1 MPTRSATDGTRAGS
15 RAAPPGRLF
24 TACVP
29 RVHPA
34 RPGRSRRA
42 RTMGRTMSARS
53 VERGTSQRTVAVVT
67 ESFLPT
73 LNGVTTSVLA
83 VLDHLE
89 RRGHRA
95 VVIAPDTPG
104 LAQFRSKT
112 QLERY
117 RSFDVHR
124 VPAVAYRQFPVALPH
139 PVLDTILAASGA
151 DVLHAAS
158 PFLLGGRAITAAG
171 RLGIP
176 SVAVF
181 QTDVAG
187 FARRN
192 GLTATVP
199 LVRRI
204 LGRIH
209 AGASLTLAPSSATA
223 AMLAEDGV
231 PRVARW
237 GRGVDTALFHPDR
250 RRSAQVRAARRR
262 IAPGG
267 ETIVGYVG
275 RLAPEK
281 EVERLAELGGV
292 PGIRLV
298 VAGGGPSRAYLERR
312 LRHLDVTFTGPLR
325 GDALAD
331 AYAMLDVFVHTG
343 PAETFG
349 QTLQEA
355 HACGLPVVAPA
366 SGGPIDLVAPGLDG
380 ELYDPD
386 VPQALRRAVLG
397 LVADPEAAARM
408 GSAGRLRVEGTT
420 WEAVGDQLLAHH
432 DTARTIGAP
441 PAPSRTLRVAWDE
454 SVSARA

>member
-1 MPTRSATDGTRAGS
+1 MGS
-15 RAAPPGRLF
+15 
-24 TACVP
+24 
-29 RVHPA
+29 
-34 RPGRSRRA
+34 
-42 RTMGRTMSARS
+42 TMSARS
-53 VERGTSQRTVAVVT
+53 VERGTSPRTVAVVT

-104 LAQFRSKT
+104 LAQFRSRSAV
-112 QLERY
+112 ERY

-124 VPAVAYRQFPVALPH
+124 IPAVAYRQFPVALPH

-199 LVRRI
+199 LVRKI

-223 AMLAEDGV
+223 AMLAEEGV

-237 GRGVDTALFHPDR
+237 GRGVDTELFHPARRSTGHVRALR
-250 RRSAQVRAARRR
+250 RRL
-262 IAPGG
+262 APNG

-292 PGIRLV
+292 PGIRVV
-298 VAGGGPSRAYLERR
+298 VAGGGPSRAMLERR

-331 AYAMLDVFVHTG
+331 AYASLDLFVHTG

-349 QTLQEA
+349 QTLQES
-355 HACGLPVVAPA
+355 HASGLPVIAPA
-366 SGGPIDLVAPGLDG
+366 SGGPLDLVAPGLDG
-380 ELYDPD
+380 ELYDAD
-386 VPQALRRAVLG
+386 APQALRHAVVRLHHDRAL
-397 LVADPEAAARM
+397 AERM

-420 WEAVGDQLLAHH
+420 WEAVGDQLLDHH

-441 PAPSRTLRVAWDE
+441 PVGRGLRAGRDE
-454 SVSARA
+454 KVSARA

>member
-1 MPTRSATDGTRAGS
+1 
-15 RAAPPGRLF
+15 
-24 TACVP
+24 
-29 RVHPA
+29 
-34 RPGRSRRA
+34 
-42 RTMGRTMSARS
+42 MSARS

-73 LNGVTTSVLA
+73 LNGVTTSVIA
-83 VLDHLE
+83 VLDHL
-89 RRGHRA
+89 RLRGHRA

-104 LAQFRSKT
+104 IAQLRPKDHV
-112 QLERY
+112 ERFNGY
-117 RSFDVHR
+117 DVHR

-199 LVRRI
+199 LVRKI

-209 AGASLTLAPSSATA
+209 EGASLTLAPSSATA

-237 GRGVDTALFHPDR
+237 GRGVDTALFHPARRGTPHVRALR
-250 RRSAQVRAARRR
+250 RRL
-262 IAPGG
+262 APGG

-281 EVERLAELGGV
+281 EVERLAELGGI
-292 PGIRLV
+292 PGIRVV
-298 VAGGGPSRAYLERR
+298 VAGGGPSRPLLERR
-312 LRHLDVTFTGPLR
+312 LRHLDVHFTGPLR

-331 AYAMLDVFVHTG
+331 AYAALDVFVHTG

-355 HACGLPVVAPA
+355 HATGLPVVAPA
-366 SGGPIDLVAPGLDG
+366 SGGPVDLVAPGLDG
-380 ELYDPD
+380 DLYDPD
-386 VPQALRRAVLG
+386 EPQALRRAVLR
-397 LVADPEAAARM
+397 LHHDRVLAARM

-441 PAPSRTLRVAWDE
+441 PAATRAVRARWHE
-454 SVSARA
+454 NVSARA

>member
-1 MPTRSATDGTRAGS
+1 MN
-15 RAAPPGRLF
+15 
-24 TACVP
+24 
-29 RVHPA
+29 
-34 RPGRSRRA
+34 
-42 RTMGRTMSARS
+42 ARS
-53 VERGTSQRTVAVVT
+53 VERGGVQRTVAVVT

-83 VLDHLE
+83 VLDHLQ

-95 VVIAPDTPG
+95 VVIAPDAPG
-104 LAQFRSKT
+104 LAGLRSRSE
-112 QLERY
+112 LERHNG
-117 RSFDVHR
+117 FDVHR

-158 PFLLGGRAITAAG
+158 PLLLGGRAITAAG

-192 GLTATVP
+192 GLAAAAP
-199 LVRRI
+199 LARRV
-204 LGRIH
+204 LARIH
-209 AGASLTLAPSSATA
+209 QGASLTLAPSSATA
-223 AMLAEDGV
+223 AMLAADGV

-237 GRGVDTALFHPDR
+237 GRGVDTELFHPSR
-250 RRSAQVRAARRR
+250 RDSAHVRAFRRR
-262 IAPGG
+262 IAPRG
-267 ETIVGYVG
+267 ETVVGYVG

-281 EVERLAELGGV
+281 EVERLAELGGI
-292 PGIRLV
+292 PGIRVV
-298 VAGGGPSRAYLERR
+298 VAGGGPSRQVLERR

-331 AYAMLDVFVHTG
+331 AYAALDVFVHTG

-355 HACGLPVVAPA
+355 HATGLPVVAPA
-366 SGGPIDLVAPGLDG
+366 SGGPLDLVAPGLDG
-380 ELYDPD
+380 ELYDPEA
-386 VPQALRRAVLG
+386 PQALRRAVLG
-397 LVADPEAAARM
+397 LHLDPARAARM

-432 DTARTIGAP
+432 DTARNIGVP
-441 PAPSRTLRVAWDE
+441 PATARALRAGWNE
-454 SVSARA
+454 NVSARS

>member
-1 MPTRSATDGTRAGS
+1 
-15 RAAPPGRLF
+15 
-24 TACVP
+24 
-29 RVHPA
+29 
-34 RPGRSRRA
+34 
-42 RTMGRTMSARS
+42 MSARS

-73 LNGVTTSVLA
+73 LNGVTTSVIA
-83 VLDHLE
+83 VLDHL
-89 RRGHRA
+89 RLRGHRA

-104 LAQFRSKT
+104 IAQLRPKDHV
-112 QLERY
+112 ERFNGY
-117 RSFDVHR
+117 DVHR

-158 PFLLGGRAITAAG
+158 PFLLGGRAIAAAG

-192 GLTATVP
+192 GLTATIP

-237 GRGVDTALFHPDR
+237 GRGVDTALFRPERRDAAHVRALR
-250 RRSAQVRAARRR
+250 RRL
-262 IAPGG
+262 APDG

-281 EVERLAELGGV
+281 EVERLAELGGI
-292 PGIRLV
+292 PGIRVV
-298 VAGGGPSRAYLERR
+298 VAGGGPSRPLLERR
-312 LRHLDVTFTGPLR
+312 LRHLDVHFTGPLR

-331 AYAMLDVFVHTG
+331 AYAALDVFVHTG

-355 HACGLPVVAPA
+355 HASGLPVVAPA
-366 SGGPIDLVAPGLDG
+366 SGGPVDLVAPGLDG
-380 ELYDPD
+380 DLYDPD
-386 VPQALRRAVLG
+386 APQALRQAVLR
-397 LVADPEAAARM
+397 LHRDRALAARM

-441 PAPSRTLRVAWDE
+441 PSATRAVRARWHE